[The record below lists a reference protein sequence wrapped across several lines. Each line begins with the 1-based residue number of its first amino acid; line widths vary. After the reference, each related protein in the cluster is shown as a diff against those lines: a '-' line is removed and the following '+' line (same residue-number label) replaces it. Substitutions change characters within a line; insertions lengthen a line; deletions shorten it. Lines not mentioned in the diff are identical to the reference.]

1 MNWETFK
8 QIVTD
13 PVTGAILILLVA
25 LFAYYLR
32 KVWQVYVCNKNLRK
46 AASGGRILEQLKQMP
61 SIRLIAKNYE
71 HSICFK
77 DDAGKTRTSDFASD
91 YFNLGEVLSA
101 KRINR
106 QAMGSAAGILVG
118 IGVLGTFVGLSLAVA
133 KIKMGNEVNIDYMW
147 SSINTLLDG
156 MKIAFVTSV
165 AGMMLSSIYTIV
177 EKHFLNCLTKTCA
190 QISDLLDDQY
200 YISDLEKQNIETERR
215 NEMFLK
221 QIGTIVHDIKSID
234 DDANELT
241 IGNMLRDIKQ
251 CNENQVN
258 AINSVAEEICN
269 GLGEKFD
276 EVADKMVNAIQN
288 PQGGLAGGVV
298 EQLQS
303 AIDEMLVKLKENLEK
318 GTTQKMEE
326 LGSQLQL
333 ASESLKQLPLV
344 MADLSSQM
352 RTDLNQIE
360 ERISAMNDSSA
371 QVGVNLA
378 EKQSALNAQT
388 EKLVNDF
395 DAGMKKS
402 VEMIDAFSATL
413 QQFASI
419 QSQNTQYAENMKHAS
434 TTVKSAVENLTSA
447 QSGFVKDTNETFKE
461 IKYSNEITAAMTK
474 NTFEEVRGTVQKTF
488 ESTDALIKESEEL
501 AKTYTDEFEKVRL
514 GMGSVFEQVNKGLEG
529 YTEAVKTN
537 TGNLFAAYTKEMN
550 KALENLHAIV
560 TQLCLANQP
569 NKK

>member
-1 MNWETFK
+1 MNSLL
-8 QIVTD
+8 QILTD
-13 PVTGAILILLVA
+13 PVTAAFLVLLAV

-32 KVWQVYVCNKNLRK
+32 KVFQVRGCNKELRSV
-46 AASGGRILEQLKQMP
+46 ASNGNILEQLKQMH
-61 SIRLIAKNYE
+61 SIKLIAKNYE

-77 DDAGKTRTSDFASD
+77 DDDGKIRTSDFASD
-91 YFNLGEVLSA
+91 YFNLVEVLSV

-106 QAMGSAAGILVG
+106 QAMGAAAGILVG

-133 KIKMGNEVNIDYMW
+133 KIKMGAEVDIKAMW
-147 SSINTLLDG
+147 SSINMLLGG

-165 AGMMLSSIYTIV
+165 AGMLLSSVYTFF
-177 EKHFLNCLTKTCA
+177 EKIALNNLTKTCA

-200 YISDLEKQNIETERR
+200 YISDLEKQNIETNRR

-258 AINSVAEEICN
+258 AINNVAEEVCN
-269 GLGEKFD
+269 GMGDSLRILGD
-276 EVADKMVNAIQN
+276 RLVDAINN
-288 PQGGLAGGVV
+288 PNGGLAGGVI
-298 EQLQS
+298 EQLQN
-303 AIDEMLVKLKENLEK
+303 AISEMLVKLNENLDK
-318 GTTQKMEE
+318 GAGAKLEE
-326 LGSQLQL
+326 LGSQLQF
-333 ASESLKQLPLV
+333 ASESLKNLPLV
-344 MADLSSQM
+344 MSELSNQLRSDL
-352 RTDLNQIE
+352 DQIE
-360 ERISAMNDSSA
+360 RRVAAMNENSA
-371 QVGVNLA
+371 QIGVNLA
-378 EKQSALNAQT
+378 EQQSTLNAQT

-395 DAGMKKS
+395 DAGIKKS
-402 VEMIDAFSATL
+402 VDMVEAFSATL

-419 QSQNTQYAENMKHAS
+419 QLQNTEYAENMKHAS
-434 TTVKSAVENLTSA
+434 TTVKSAVDNLTSA
-447 QSGFVKDTNETFKE
+447 QSGFIKETNDTFKE
-461 IKYSNEITAAMTK
+461 IQQTNENTASLTK
-474 NTFEEVRGTVQKTF
+474 NAFEEVRGTVQKTY
-488 ESTDALIKESEEL
+488 ESTGALIKDSEKL

-514 GMGSVFEQVNKGLEG
+514 GMGSIFEQVNQGLEG

-560 TQLCLANQP
+560 TQLCLVNQP